1 MGVKRV
7 LRHSMWIAWKDLL
20 EFSRSKLRLAM
31 LVLMPLFMMVMV
43 GYIFPSGTSISNQ
56 PVAISNQD
64 MPVTLALPPTYVNRT
79 FAMGSDFVGGL
90 TAINNQ
96 TGMMQLST
104 SSGYDDIKTRIQD
117 GSLSGGIII
126 GGNFSENLM
135 SGQRGT
141 ITIVTDQSNPQL
153 SAMMQSVLG
162 QTITAMGKEWAAY
175 NLNTTY
181 HISISKADAAVQPF
195 NVQFTGIVPGSG
207 TNYFQFVAPGIIS
220 MVVMMSLMTGLP
232 HAISYEKDMG
242 TLDGMLVSPT
252 HRLSI
257 ILGKVLAQTV
267 RGVVQATIIFI
278 LAVALFGVVV
288 YGNLLLVA
296 ALILLSVFS
305 FVGLGILITSFSDK
319 EETATMVMMT
329 LMFPMMFLSGVFFP
343 IQQMPW
349 FMQDIAQ
356 VLPLTYATT
365 ALRKVM
371 VLGAGVDAVFTEI
384 VVLLAFGVVL
394 LAVAVPM
401 FRKAMTR

>member
-7 LRHSMWIAWKDLL
+7 LRHSSWIAWKDLL

-56 PVAISNQD
+56 PVAIANQD
-64 MPVTLALPPTYVNRT
+64 VPVTLALPPAYANQTYC
-79 FAMGSDFVGGL
+79 MGNDFVAGL
-90 TAINNQ
+90 DAVNNQ

-104 SSGYDDIKTRIQD
+104 SSGYADIKSRIQQ

-126 GGNFSENLM
+126 ASNFTENLM
-135 SGQRGT
+135 SGQQGS

-162 QTITAMGKEWAAY
+162 QTITAMGKQWAAL
-175 NLNTTY
+175 NLNVTY

-195 NVQFTGIVPGSG
+195 SVNFTGIVPGSG
-207 TNYFQFVAPGIIS
+207 TNYFQFVAPGIIA

-252 HRLSI
+252 SRLSI

-267 RGVVQATIIFI
+267 RGMVQAAIIFA
-278 LAVALFGVVV
+278 LAVALFGVVI
-288 YGNLLLVA
+288 YGNPLLVV
-296 ALILLSVFS
+296 ALVLLTVFS
-305 FVGLGILITSFSDK
+305 FVGLGILITSFTDK

-356 VLPLTYATT
+356 ALPLTYATT

-371 VLGAGVDAVFTEI
+371 VLGAAAGDVFTEI
-384 VVLLAFGVVL
+384 VVLLGFGIVL

-401 FRKAMTR
+401 FHKAMTR

>member
-7 LRHSMWIAWKDLL
+7 LRHSAWIAWKDLL

-64 MPVTLALPPTYVNRT
+64 VPITLALPPAYVNRT
-79 FAMGSDFVGGL
+79 YYMGSDFVNGL
-90 TAINNQ
+90 QAVNNQ
-96 TGMMQLST
+96 TGMMVLSN

-126 GGNFSENLM
+126 ASNFTQNLM
-135 SGQRGT
+135 SGQQGFVE
-141 ITIVTDQSNPQL
+141 IVTDQSNPQL

-162 QTITAMGKEWAAY
+162 GVITQMGKEWAAY
-175 NLNTTY
+175 NLNLTY

-195 NVQFTGIVPGSG
+195 SVEFRGIVPGTG

-242 TLDGMLVSPT
+242 TLDGMLVAPT

-267 RGVVQATIIFI
+267 RGVVQATIIFV
-278 LAVALFGVVV
+278 LAIALFGVVV

-296 ALILLSVFS
+296 GLILLSVFS

-384 VVLLAFGVVL
+384 VVLLGFGVVL
-394 LAVAVPM
+394 LAIAVPM